1 MANYIFRPP
10 TVEEGPAGNTRLF
23 YFYRLKRGI
32 TVIKQNNA
40 YSLIR
45 YPLDE
50 DLNTYQE
57 YYLGGRDHTVNDAT
71 KAALIS
77 ADIGIT
83 ESNFT
88 AL

>member
-1 MANYIFRPP
+1 MADYIFRPP
-10 TVEEGPAGNTRLF
+10 TVEEGPAGGGRLF
-23 YFYRLKRGI
+23 YFYRLARGI
-32 TVIKQNNA
+32 TVIKQNDA

-50 DLNTYQE
+50 DLATYQE
-57 YYLGGRDHTVNDAT
+57 YYLGGRNHTVNDST
-71 KAALIS
+71 KAALIA

>member
-1 MANYIFRPP
+1 MANYIFKTPV
-10 TVEEGPAGNTRLF
+10 VEEGPAGGARLF
-23 YFYRLKRGI
+23 YFYRLNRGV
-32 TVIKQNNA
+32 TVIKQNNS

-50 DLNTYQE
+50 DLPTYQE
-57 YYLGGRDHTVNDAT
+57 VYLGGRNHTVNDAT